1 MGRRG
6 KRGRVG
12 KERNEDGKGERRR
25 KEGKRIGREEIG
37 VRGRE
42 G

>member
-12 KERNEDGKGERRR
+12 KERNEDR
-25 KEGKRIGREEIG
+25 KRESGREGKRIGREEIG